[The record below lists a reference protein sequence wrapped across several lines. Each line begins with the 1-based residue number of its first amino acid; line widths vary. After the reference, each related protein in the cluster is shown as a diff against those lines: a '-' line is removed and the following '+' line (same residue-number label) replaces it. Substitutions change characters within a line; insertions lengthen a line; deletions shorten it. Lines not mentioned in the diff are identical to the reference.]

1 MVEAMKKLSA
11 ILSGLVVACLIA
23 WKLAEIYMLTHT
35 SLHPDPATGHT
46 VPVVFARVVSD
57 SPSYLTTPQVWMMT
71 GLLSVLLLCGVA
83 YGIVS
88 LIERRDRA

>member
-1 MVEAMKKLSA
+1 MRKLST
-11 ILSGLVVACLIA
+11 ILSGLVVACLVA

-35 SLHPDPATGHT
+35 SLHPDPASGHT
-46 VPVVFARVVSD
+46 EPVVFARVVSD
-57 SPSYLTTPQVWMMT
+57 SPSYLTMPQMWVMI
-71 GLLSVLLLCGVA
+71 GLGSVLILCAVA